1 MKPRMAAGISRLSA
15 VGNGPNPAPLA
26 GGLTGVVV
34 LGVFTVVMFA
44 SFLSYISKKEKKK
57 KSQKRKIKKKRK
69 KSQIKQADYCTL
81 I

>member
-44 SFLSYISKKEKKK
+44 SFLSYINI
-57 KSQKRKIKKKRK
+57 KRKVRLNK
-69 KSQIKQADYCTL
+69 QI
-81 I
+81 IVH